1 MSGRGRLRLSP
12 AWSGGARPVGL
23 ADASRLTATVPPR
36 ACVTPPAIANA
47 AAPRILGCHFVDP
60 GRQRLSG
67 GTDTWPRLLTGP
79 KTPGLAR
86 GSTGRSRP
94 TCKGLV
100 CRIPDLAG
108 RCCGVRGG
116 GAQRDRVG
124 QQVQDGQQLDD
135 LLIGGGGGELRAEAD
150 LLAGHAGVEGQGGV
164 DAVVQQEAAGPWQ
177 VVGGLRA
184 APR

>member
-1 MSGRGRLRLSP
+1 MPLRRPGTTAALRRDRHLAEALDRSED
-12 AWSGGARPVGL
+12 AWSGAGFNGAVS
-23 ADASRLTATVPPR
+23 ADL
-36 ACVTPPAIANA
+36 
-47 AAPRILGCHFVDP
+47 
-60 GRQRLSG
+60 Q
-67 GTDTWPRLLTGP
+67 
-79 KTPGLAR
+79 
-86 GSTGRSRP
+86 
-94 TCKGLV
+94 GLV

-124 QQVQDGQQLDD
+124 QQVQDGQQLGD
-135 LLIGGGGGELRAEAD
+135 LLIGGGGGELQAEAD
-150 LLAGHAGVEGQGGV
+150 LLAGHARVEGQGGV